1 MANLSQKD
9 RNIIAENPLDT
20 SPDHLRELLRKIE
33 QSYKPGFLSPDS
45 TATGPD
51 LNPPKVISRLLY
63 TLQGHEVALNLRSKI
78 GSDNVASELSEL
90 FKCVQRGH
98 YNYEHYRALSRL
110 IIKRAPDVDIWNAVL
125 DLIITVSRTTPPTS
139 IRSSFDGTPVTIS
152 SSSFQGSEQTRQII
166 ESAMFYEIKRCTYR
180 NVDGFFEKYFEGR
193 RWSHKSKEI
202 YNAVKKEQYRD
213 ERWTDFPDPSDG
225 DAVWKWLSRV
235 QDNHLSDSPGVFYTT
250 ASTSDLTGAEARRQ
264 LDVFTKRRGI
274 ENTEKHNWKD
284 VRIIGELKQS
294 KWELKK
300 ILLQLARYMRDAF
313 TAHPPRRFIHGF
325 FLHNTTMEL
334 WVFDRSGP
342 YSSGEF
348 NIHEEPDKFIQA
360 ITGYALMDDEE
371 LGLDTFT
378 EMHSEDR
385 FITISTDARGKE
397 KRMQLDEAPF
407 VKQRAV
413 VCRGTT
419 CFRNIDQSGVVKFSW
434 TSDKRPPEAD
444 HLRLAQ
450 EKGVEGIAKLTGYQR
465 ITSIS
470 ELRSG
475 LTFPS
480 PHQFRSGTASAS
492 TSFSQTQQSQSFG
505 PVQNLSIS
513 RTSSKRKRPGDEQG
527 SQKKSRSNSQ
537 KSKLNQQFEA
547 TQQSGEPAVSL
558 FEPDDGNY
566 SNRVLGCLAIAP
578 AGKALSEFAQIPDP
592 EKSVASAIKELLIAL
607 RDAINAH
614 RSLYL
619 KGNILHRDV
628 SENNIII
635 TGTEKE
641 DGNVAGML
649 IDLDLAKVAGS
660 GRSGA
665 RHQTGTMEFMAIEV
679 LQGIDHTY
687 RHDLESFF
695 YVLVWLCARRGWDFC
710 RNSKGRPKES
720 RLRRWYTGS
729 FKDIAEAKLGYMH
742 VDGFEYILDEFPSA
756 FDCVKPLCMD
766 LRGILFPLQK
776 DGTLFKGTREDPPEK
791 LYNSVTEAFE
801 SALADIAPSS
811 SEDRES
817 LSGKKGVQ

>member
-1 MANLSQKD
+1 MAKLSQND
-9 RNIIAENPLDT
+9 LNIIAEHPLDT
-20 SPDHLRELLRKIE
+20 SLDQVRELLRKIE
-33 QSYKPGFLSPDS
+33 QSYKPGSLSFDGV
-45 TATGPD
+45 ADGPD
-51 LNPPKVISRLLY
+51 LGHQEAISKLLLALMGHKV
-63 TLQGHEVALNLRSKI
+63 AFDLRSKI
-78 GSDNVASELSEL
+78 GNNDVANELSKL
-90 FKCVQRGH
+90 FGLVRSGRC
-98 YNYEHYRALSRL
+98 NYEHYRALSRL
-110 IIKRAPDVDIWNAVL
+110 VVKKASDVDIWNAVF
-125 DLIITVSRTTPPTS
+125 DLITTVFRTTPPTS
-139 IRSSFDGTPVTIS
+139 IPPSFDGTPVTIS

-193 RWSHKSKEI
+193 RWSCKSKEI

-213 ERWTDFPDPSDG
+213 ERWTDFPDPPDG
-225 DAVWKWLSRV
+225 DAVWKWLSRF

-250 ASTSDLTGAEARRQ
+250 ASTSDLTGADARRQ

-313 TAHPPRRFIHGF
+313 TAQPTRRFIHGF

-378 EMHSEDR
+378 EIHNEGR
-385 FITISTDARGKE
+385 FITISTDATGKE

-505 PVQNLSIS
+505 PIQNLSIS

-619 KGNILHRDV
+619 KGNILHRDI

-635 TGTEKE
+635 TGTEKK

-695 YVLVWLCARRGWDFC
+695 YVLIWLCARRGWDLC
-710 RNSKGRPKES
+710 KNPEGRPAES
-720 RLRRWYTGS
+720 RLRNWYAGT
-729 FKDIAEAKLGYMH
+729 FDQIVDAKEHHMGA
-742 VDGFEYILDEFPSA
+742 DGFQKILMEFPLA
-756 FDCVKPLCMD
+756 FNTVKTLCTEI
-766 LRGILFPLQK
+766 RGILFFLLE
-776 DGTLFKGTREDPPEK
+776 DGKLFKGTPPGPPEK
-791 LYNSVTEAFE
+791 LYDPIIEAFD
-801 SALADIAPSS
+801 SAIADNFP
-811 SEDRES
+811 R
-817 LSGKKGVQ
+817 